1 MSYLDSRI
9 SLYLARLFNPNVLN
23 YSSVLG
29 LNEHGYGKMPQAE
42 DTLAS
47 YLSPSGA
54 SSLKAPVLP
63 TKPLR
68 TTTDL
73 VGKSYTAAGKAAGCL
88 HTMAVLQVYQA
99 ELLGDLDEEDN
110 KIR

>member
-1 MSYLDSRI
+1 M
-9 SLYLARLFNPNVLN
+9 LN

-42 DTLAS
+42 DPLAS

-68 TTTDL
+68 TTSAL
-73 VGKSYTAAGKAAGCL
+73 VVKAYMAAGQAAGCL
-88 HTMAVLQVYQA
+88 VLTYYSGTASVS
-99 ELLGDLDEEDN
+99 G
-110 KIR
+110 